1 MVLLQN
7 GNPDV
12 RKAWNL
18 ICDVSRKGKQSW
30 VICDLINVCVRVVRT
45 ATGSLITIFCAGN
58 LLFTDIGL
66 LCVCVQ
72 LYCERVYSCTV
83 NVCTVDV
90 YSCTVKVCVQL
101 YCGCVCTAVL

>member
-45 ATGSLITIFCAGN
+45 ATGCLITIFCAGKLTFG

-66 LCVCVQ
+66 LCVCTAVLMFLYSCTVDVFVQ
-72 LYCERVYSCTV
+72 LYCERF
-83 NVCTVDV
+83 
-90 YSCTVKVCVQL
+90 
-101 YCGCVCTAVL
+101 CTAVL